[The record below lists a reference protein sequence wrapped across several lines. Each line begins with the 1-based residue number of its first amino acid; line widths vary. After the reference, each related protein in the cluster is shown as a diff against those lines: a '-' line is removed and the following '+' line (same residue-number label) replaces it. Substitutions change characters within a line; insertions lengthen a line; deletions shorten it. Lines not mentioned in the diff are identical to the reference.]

1 MFDKIVQLLKSSH
14 ENGIYIPLAR
24 NKTEPSVSLTL
35 LFISSIFV
43 ILGLLSGTV
52 SFLKINFYES
62 LAWYVT
68 SAVLY
73 YNRSAK
79 ISKDGFEI
87 SSNKE

>member
-14 ENGIYIPLAR
+14 EHGIFLPLIR

-35 LFISSIFV
+35 LYISSIFV
-43 ILGLLSGTV
+43 ILGLLQL
-52 SFLKINFYES
+52 FKINFYES

-79 ISKDGFEI
+79 VSKDGFEI
-87 SSNKE
+87 SSSKESND